1 MEKTAGESG
10 AAGKLRNKWVV
21 WLKRESLRVAGC
33 VFYSGLRGLRWKN
46 LSVKQREGAES
57 VERCRGCMRE
67 VHCITLLVASRA
79 RTYAGLQSVRSISG
93 PSLVPAA
100 RCCAFQPD
108 VLVRLVI

>member
-46 LSVKQREGAES
+46 LSVKQREGAE
-57 VERCRGCMRE
+57 V
-67 VHCITLLVASRA
+67 
-79 RTYAGLQSVRSISG
+79 
-93 PSLVPAA
+93 
-100 RCCAFQPD
+100 
-108 VLVRLVI
+108 